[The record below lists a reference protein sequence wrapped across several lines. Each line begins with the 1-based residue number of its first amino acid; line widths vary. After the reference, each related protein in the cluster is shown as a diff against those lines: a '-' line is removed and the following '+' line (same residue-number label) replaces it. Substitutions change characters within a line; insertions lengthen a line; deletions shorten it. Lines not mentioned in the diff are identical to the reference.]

1 MGDPC
6 PVFFFFFLS
15 CLGLSNVYMIIVYVS
30 VQTGTE
36 TDPGGDLNYIR
47 RARGKSQ

>member
-6 PVFFFFFLS
+6 PVFFFFS
-15 CLGLSNVYMIIVYVS
+15 CLVLSDVYIITVYVS

-36 TDPGGDLNYIR
+36 TGPDRDLNHIR
-47 RARGKSQ
+47 RARGKPQ